1 MPKTVETCIYHG
13 RCALKNII
21 FALLPAFAPFK
32 PQDFNFK
39 YKLPLLSVIF

>member
-21 FALLPAFAPFK
+21 FALLPQFAPFK